1 MMPDAWREKDE
12 RQYQH
17 IKQSLLDEG
26 KSEEQAEEIA
36 ARTVNKQRREEGI
49 TPNKTSQGT
58 GNPHTRLEART
69 KQELYNRAKEL
80 DIENRS
86 EMSKEELIA
95 AIRKANS

>member
-58 GNPHTRLEART
+58 GNPHSRLEDRT

-86 EMSKEELIA
+86 DMSKDELIA

>member
-1 MMPDAWREKDE
+1 MPDAWREKDE

-58 GNPHTRLEART
+58 GNPHSRLEDRT

>member
-1 MMPDAWREKDE
+1 MPDAWREKDE

-17 IKQSLLDEG
+17 IKQSLLEEG

-49 TPNKTSQGT
+49 TPNTTTQGT
-58 GNPHTRLEART
+58 GNPHSRLEDRT
-69 KQELYNRAKEL
+69 KQELYNRAQEL

-86 EMSKEELIA
+86 EMNKEELIA
-95 AIRKANS
+95 AIREANS

>member
-1 MMPDAWREKDE
+1 MPDAWREKDE

-58 GNPHTRLEART
+58 GNPHSRLEDRT

-86 EMSKEELIA
+86 EMSKDELIA
-95 AIRKANS
+95 AIREANS

>member
-1 MMPDAWREKDE
+1 MPDAWREKDE

>member
-1 MMPDAWREKDE
+1 MPDAWREKDE

-58 GNPHTRLEART
+58 GNPHSRLEDRT

-86 EMSKEELIA
+86 DMSKEELIA

>member
-1 MMPDAWREKDE
+1 MPDAWREKDE

-58 GNPHTRLEART
+58 GNPHSRLEDRT
-69 KQELYNRAKEL
+69 NQELYNRAKEL

-86 EMSKEELIA
+86 EMSKDELIA
-95 AIRKANS
+95 AIREANS

>member
-1 MMPDAWREKDE
+1 MPDAWREKDE

-58 GNPHTRLEART
+58 GNPHSRLEERT

-80 DIENRS
+80 DIEQRS
-86 EMSKEELIA
+86 DMSKEELIA
-95 AIRKANS
+95 AIRQANS

>member
-1 MMPDAWREKDE
+1 MPDAWREKDE

-26 KSEEQAEEIA
+26 KSEKQAEEIA

-58 GNPHTRLEART
+58 GNPHSRLEDRT

-80 DIENRS
+80 DIEQRS
-86 EMSKEELIA
+86 DMSKEELIA
-95 AIRKANS
+95 AIREANA

>member
-1 MMPDAWREKDE
+1 MPDAWREKDE

-58 GNPHTRLEART
+58 GNPHSRLEDRT

-86 EMSKEELIA
+86 EMSKDALIA
-95 AIRKANS
+95 AIREANS

>member
-1 MMPDAWREKDE
+1 MPDAWREKDE

-49 TPNKTSQGT
+49 TSNTTSQGM
-58 GNPHTRLEART
+58 GNPHSRLEDRT

-86 EMSKEELIA
+86 EMSKDELIA
-95 AIRKANS
+95 AIREANS

>member
-1 MMPDAWREKDE
+1 MPDAWREKDE

-58 GNPHTRLEART
+58 GNPHSRLEDRT

-80 DIENRS
+80 DIEQRS
-86 EMSKEELIA
+86 DMSKEELIA
-95 AIRKANS
+95 AIREANS

>member
-1 MMPDAWREKDE
+1 MPDAWREKDE

-58 GNPHTRLEART
+58 GNPHTRLEDRT

-86 EMSKEELIA
+86 EMSKDELIA
-95 AIRKANS
+95 AIREANS

>member
-1 MMPDAWREKDE
+1 MPDAWREKDE

-58 GNPHTRLEART
+58 GNPHSRLEDRT
-69 KQELYNRAKEL
+69 KQELYNRAKDL
-80 DIENRS
+80 DIEQRS
-86 EMSKEELIA
+86 DMSKEELIA
-95 AIRKANS
+95 AIREANS

>member
-36 ARTVNKQRREEGI
+36 ARTVNKQRREAGI

-58 GNPHTRLEART
+58 GNPHSRLEDRT

-95 AIRKANS
+95 AIREANS

>member
-1 MMPDAWREKDE
+1 MPDAWREKDE

-58 GNPHTRLEART
+58 GNPHSRLEDRT

-95 AIRKANS
+95 AIREANS

>member
-1 MMPDAWREKDE
+1 MPDAWREKDE

-80 DIENRS
+80 DIEQRS
-86 EMSKEELIA
+86 DMSKEELIA
-95 AIRKANS
+95 AIREANA

>member
-1 MMPDAWREKDE
+1 MPDAWREKDE

-17 IKQSLLDEG
+17 IKQSLRDEG

-36 ARTVNKQRREEGI
+36 ARTVNKQRRQEGI

-58 GNPHTRLEART
+58 GNPHSRLEDRT

-80 DIENRS
+80 DIEQRS
-86 EMSKEELIA
+86 DMSKEELIA